1 MTGDVIQPTFHH
13 VSLKTAR
20 LQEMIDFY
28 ATLVGAEVTHQD
40 GVGAW
45 LTNDRAN
52 HRIALLA
59 SPVLSGDSARERQTG
74 LHHIAYEYAGLAELN
89 ATYLRLM
96 EAGIEPVFCLDHGI
110 ALSYYYA
117 DPDGNHVELQMDAF
131 GDWAWSKAWMKN
143 SKDFKTGTIGQLV
156 DPAAV
161 ADDHAAGIP
170 FEEIHAKAMRG
181 AYAPQ
186 QAARRPFAAGGMR
199 TRRFDEA
206 AA

>member
-1 MTGDVIQPTFHH
+1 
-13 VSLKTAR
+13 L
-20 LQEMIDFY
+20 
-28 ATLVGAEVTHQD
+28 
-40 GVGAW
+40 
-45 LTNDRAN
+45 
-52 HRIALLA
+52 
-59 SPVLSGDSARERQTG
+59 
-74 LHHIAYEYAGLAELN
+74 
-89 ATYLRLM
+89 
-96 EAGIEPVFCLDHGI
+96 

-143 SKDFKTGTIGQLV
+143 SKDFKTDTIGQLV

-161 ADDHAAGIP
+161 AADHAAGIP
-170 FEEIHAKAMRG
+170 FEDIHAKAMRG

-186 QAARRPFAAGGMR
+186 QAARRRFAAGGMR